1 MDLQTEESSRKVV
14 TTLRAEFANPSEEC
28 EAVCQLGEMVAKLLS
43 SIDPRGG
50 TRQPSL
56 YAWQQNAVLVPTL
69 VKALCIHNG
78 TRAGGGAPDRQQRS
92 FDSRLP
98 VKVVEVLNCL
108 LCLATQGVVE
118 RSDDVPARAMLLQ
131 QVRIMQAM
139 QHVHL
144 GA

>member
-14 TTLRAEFANPSEEC
+14 TTLRAAFTNPAEEY
-28 EAVCQLGEMVAKLLS
+28 EAICQLGEMVKLLDS
-43 SIDPRGG
+43 TDRRGD
-50 TRQPSL
+50 TWQPSWC
-56 YAWQQNAVLVPTL
+56 AWQQNAVLVPTL